1 MRPSLRALVI
11 AVVVTVAVLPA
22 PVVALLG
29 VLGEARA
36 AAVERAVTGAVRDA
50 REGLQRGDDAHT
62 LANRVA
68 RAREVRLRVFSA
80 AGVGLADV
88 DRDARAPRYGGVA
101 STGGDDLGGVAA
113 FDRERGDVV
122 AREGF
127 RVALGGATW
136 TACVSR
142 EAGALWVCEAAAA
155 TADGARVVHAQRSS
169 ASAAQR
175 LASAP
180 RPLAWLTAFVL
191 ASGLAL
197 AAWLVARIVG
207 PLDALRAALAERA
220 GSARLATRPLALRSP
235 PEVDEV
241 VRAHNAV
248 LAALEGER
256 RARETLAADLVHEI
270 KAPLAAVRLALERI
284 DPAGAR
290 SVDAAAAVRRIDR
303 TVGELLE
310 LSRAEAG
317 LPDEA
322 RAAVALR
329 TLVEN
334 VCETRGERP
343 GISLSVEGDDPRV
356 HIAGEAVGRAV
367 ACLVDNALEH
377 ARSAVTVRVTATRE
391 GAEVEV
397 RDDGPGVDPDV
408 RARLFARFVSTRRDR
423 GGTGIG
429 LALVRAVAEAHGGTA
444 DETAAPGHGAR
455 FTLRLPGARSHAVHT
470 RSTDD

>member
-1 MRPSLRALVI
+1 MRLSLRALVI

-36 AAVERAVTGAVRDA
+36 AAVERAVTDAARDA
-50 REGLQRGDDAHT
+50 REALQRGDDPRA
-62 LANRVA
+62 LADRVA
-68 RAREVRLRVFSA
+68 RTREVRLRVFTA
-80 AGVGLADV
+80 AGAPLADV
-88 DRDARAPRYGGVA
+88 DRDPRAPRYGGVA
-101 STGGDDLGGVAA
+101 STGGDDLAGVGA
-113 FDRERGDVV
+113 FDRERGEVI

-127 RVALGGATW
+127 RIALGGSTW
-136 TACVSR
+136 SACASR
-142 EAGALWVCEAAAA
+142 EAGALRVCEAAVA

-270 KAPLAAVRLALERI
+270 KGPLAAIRLALERV
-284 DPAGAR
+284 DPEGER
-290 SVDAAAAVRRIDR
+290 SGDAVAAVRRIDR

-317 LPDEA
+317 LPDDA
-322 RAAVALR
+322 RAEVPLR
-329 TLVEN
+329 TLAEN

-343 GISLSVEGDDPRV
+343 GITLTVEGDDPRV
-356 HIAGEAVGRAV
+356 RVASEAVGRAV
-367 ACLVDNALEH
+367 GCLVDNALEH
-377 ARSAVTVRVTATRE
+377 ARAAVTVRVTAKGS

-397 RDDGPGVDPDV
+397 CDDGPGVDPAV
-408 RARLFARFVSTRRDR
+408 RPRLFSRFVSTRRAR

-444 DETAAPGHGAR
+444 DETGVSGGGAR
-455 FTLRLPGARSHAVHT
+455 FVLRLPGERSHAIHT
-470 RSTDD
+470 RSTED

>member
-1 MRPSLRALVI
+1 MRRSLRALVVGT
-11 AVVVTVAVLPA
+11 VVIVAVLPA
-22 PVVALLG
+22 PLVALLG
-29 VLGEARA
+29 ALGEERA
-36 AAVERAVTGAVRDA
+36 SAVERAVASAVRDA
-50 REGLQRGDDAHT
+50 REGLQRGDDVRPLT
-62 LANRVA
+62 DRVA
-68 RAREVRLRVFSA
+68 RAHRVRLRVFTA
-80 AGVGLADV
+80 AGAALGDADHDPRVATYGGLTSGGGDGLA
-88 DRDARAPRYGGVA
+88 GVA
-101 STGGDDLGGVAA
+101 G

-127 RVALGGATW
+127 RVALGGSTW
-136 TACVSR
+136 TSCAAR

-180 RPLAWLTAFVL
+180 RPLLWLTAFVL

-207 PLDALRAALAERA
+207 PLDALRAALAARA
-220 GSARLATRPLALRSP
+220 ESARLATRPLALRSP
-235 PEVDEV
+235 PEIDEV

-270 KAPLAAVRLALERI
+270 KGPLTAVRLALERL
-284 DPAGAR
+284 DAGGAR
-290 SVDAAAAVRRIDR
+290 SADAVAAVRRIDR

-317 LPDEA
+317 LPDDV
-322 RAAVALR
+322 RAEVPLR
-329 TLVEN
+329 TLVAN

-343 GISLSVEGDDPRV
+343 GITLTVTGDDPRV
-356 HIAGEAVGRAV
+356 RVAGEAVGRAV

-377 ARSAVTVRVTATRE
+377 ARSAVTVRVTATRD

-397 RDDGPGVDPDV
+397 GDDGPGVDPAV
-408 RARLFARFVSTRRDR
+408 RPRLFARFVSTRRAR

-444 DETAAPGHGAR
+444 AESAAPGRGAR
-455 FTLRLPGARSHAVHT
+455 FTLRLPDGRSPEVHT
-470 RSTDD
+470 RFTRD